1 MSLNSH
7 VSLTQWTFLS
17 CVSLS
22 LCTCFRVFDSW
33 NHKEVW
39 SIFKERHEKVNITN
53 LYIHLVPVLQELCNV
68 NNFFS
73 LLEIPVYFLVIQGK
87 KHRRRDKRKKKSP
100 ICSMENRVQHV
111 HGYRTGKTRSNTT
124 KTNRACLPWT
134 AIRIMNKPLIMFAH
148 QNTALFGIDLRVD
161 PLDVLIAL
169 PKYLW

>member
-1 MSLNSH
+1 MYFNSH
-7 VSLTQWTFLS
+7 ASLTQWTFLS

-39 SIFKERHEKVNITN
+39 SIFKDRHEKVNITN

-68 NNFFS
+68 NNFFPS
-73 LLEIPVYFLVIQGK
+73 LKFLSFFLSYKGKNTVEEIKG
-87 KHRRRDKRKKKSP
+87 KKKSP